1 MLQWCKAC
9 KQMESQYQDAGKE
22 LAVDGLR
29 VAQLDADAYDSF
41 KKRYGVEEFPT
52 LKVCAVAVDHCEYC
66 AADASFRAPCLC
78 AADVRWWRSRI
89 HW

>member
-52 LKVCAVAVDHCEYC
+52 LKVCAVAVDHCE
-66 AADASFRAPCLC
+66 
-78 AADVRWWRSRI
+78 
-89 HW
+89 